1 MSYALTSGYAWTE
14 TATDCSTD
22 QKALIHTIFFLTVIA
37 GTGKTLAYLVPIVH
51 HLREEQDQGVI
62 SRLNRPRALIV
73 LPNRELAFQVLVS
86 GTTTDIGI
94 AWTKNLQI
102 PVT

>member
-1 MSYALTSGYAWTE
+1 MVDASYQIL
-14 TATDCSTD
+14 
-22 QKALIHTIFFLTVIA
+22 
-37 GTGKTLAYLVPIVH
+37 GTGKTLAYLSPIVH

-86 GTTTDIGI
+86 EVILI
-94 AWTKNLQI
+94 VIVFRARKRIRPL
-102 PVT
+102 